1 MKKEKEIK
9 KRIKIRINFF
19 FTKVK
24 KPFLKIKIDQKTMI
38 VTLTSI
44 EGGNEIKQK

>member
-24 KPFLKIKIDQKTMI
+24 KPFLKIKILSTCKYLYRYFFM
-38 VTLTSI
+38 LR
-44 EGGNEIKQK
+44 